1 MSDSG
6 KQAVQGMNWK
16 VIVEIASALA
26 ILAGLIF
33 VGLQMRQTQAI
44 STAELQQE
52 MIASTISLS
61 EIVADNSDLLA
72 KANAGDELN
81 TSEQIVLDSLVYSH
95 WGDAFF
101 GQRRWAAVDHRA
113 VDAPVRAFAFFLHEN
128 PGAMRVW
135 KTRQAKMADARN
147 LLGGE
152 SGIQDAF
159 DTQVDAYLSMLE
171 QDSQ

>member
-1 MSDSG
+1 VNGVS
-6 KQAVQGMNWK
+6 WK
-16 VIVEIASALA
+16 VIVEAASAVA

-52 MIASTISLS
+52 MISSRISLS
-61 EIVADNSDLLA
+61 EIVVENSDLLA
-72 KANAGDELN
+72 KANAGDELSA
-81 TSEQIVLDSLVYSH
+81 SEEIALDALVISH

-101 GQRRWAAVDHRA
+101 GQRRWTAVDHSA
-113 VDAPVRAFAFFLHEN
+113 LNAPVRAFAIFLHEN

-135 KTRQAKMADARN
+135 NKRQPKMADSRI
-147 LLGGE
+147 LLGGS

-159 DTQVDAYLSMLE
+159 DAQVETYLLKLKQASE
-171 QDSQ
+171 